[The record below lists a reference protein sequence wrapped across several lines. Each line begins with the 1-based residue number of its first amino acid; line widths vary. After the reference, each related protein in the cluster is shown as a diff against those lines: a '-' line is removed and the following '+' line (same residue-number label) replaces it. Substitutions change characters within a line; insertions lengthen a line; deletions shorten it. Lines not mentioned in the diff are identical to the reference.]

1 MGLTS
6 LQIIGVFERQDIFF
20 NFEERPFFLV
30 GPNGTGKSTA
40 LKILHAVLTAQWRK
54 LIEYPFHGIEIM
66 VDGEVLSFERSEFVK
81 IDRMKMALSR
91 RLHRRRRNSNLLPS
105 DWSGFLK
112 NVNSPDSRTRASS
125 MGPRLLSEFEINY
138 TSLAK
143 LNNYVESFTKGNV
156 LYFPTYR
163 RVERDL
169 KDLLEEDELIDEE
182 WDGSLAVA
190 PAIASRFESSGE
202 VVGFGGQDIQQLIVE
217 AAARIQNEARQALNE
232 HSVRFLQ
239 TISTDKKV
247 DLQAAKALIKSKV
260 RTERLFAQI
269 ANFAP
274 TTVDLSSTKGS
285 VENLAVKLAGGGRGR
300 LGQREDTFL
309 AYLSELVKLFDR
321 VEQFS
326 YPLHKFS
333 ELITKYLKP
342 IKKAELNNAG
352 TTIIITDLNG
362 SVIEPNQ
369 LSSGE
374 KQILAFF
381 AFLLLRGSL
390 DKKFIII
397 DEPELSLSV
406 SWQKTLISDIL
417 SLSPSA
423 YVVSA
428 THSPFI
434 FSAFGL
440 QSVFSLGE
448 L

>member
-1 MGLTS
+1 M
-6 LQIIGVFERQDIFF
+6 
-20 NFEERPFFLV
+20 
-30 GPNGTGKSTA
+30 
-40 LKILHAVLTAQWRK
+40 
-54 LIEYPFHGIEIM
+54 
-66 VDGEVLSFERSEFVK
+66 
-81 IDRMKMALSR
+81 
-91 RLHRRRRNSNLLPS
+91 
-105 DWSGFLK
+105 
-112 NVNSPDSRTRASS
+112 
-125 MGPRLLSEFEINY
+125 
-138 TSLAK
+138 
-143 LNNYVESFTKGNV
+143 
-156 LYFPTYR
+156 
-163 RVERDL
+163 
-169 KDLLEEDELIDEE
+169 
-182 WDGSLAVA
+182 
-190 PAIASRFESSGE
+190 
-202 VVGFGGQDIQQLIVE
+202 
-217 AAARIQNEARQALNE
+217 
-232 HSVRFLQ
+232 RFLQ

-326 YPLHKFS
+326 YPLHKFA
-333 ELITKYLKP
+333 ELITTYLKP
-342 IKKAELNNAG
+342 LKKAELNNSG
-352 TTIIITDLNG
+352 TTVVITDING

-406 SWQKTLISDIL
+406 SWQKTLINDIL

-440 QSVFSLGE
+440 ESVFSLGE